1 MKQPLLILL
10 SVILLGLHSHA
21 QSIHVKFINISTEGN
36 TEVDISNSSDIAID
50 SKIKELKSITFN
62 CKDLPA
68 GHKLKITVAGE
79 TKEYSTPGV
88 EKKLDFTND
97 VLSKEVTIR
106 HFDNNAAEVVGD
118 QIKFRF
124 ISEVNQTGRS
134 VSTNTGQ
141 NILQKSIADFLATN
155 YSNLESTPFG
165 FINPSEK
172 ERRIHIFF
180 DNLGNSLLSTIPSGI
195 SNAQY
200 VVHIIYPFS
209 LSDPD
214 RVSYSVKQKSGSFSS
229 ALLFNNNNIR
239 NEIPGSLQAGEKI
252 DGITER
258 TFLLG
263 TATDDLTF
271 DIIEATKDTKVTKT
285 VLETYTI
292 KMSPV
297 YHGSFD
303 VGLIKTNLSNPNFSL
318 VQLPGST
325 NQVVKQTDESPKG
338 VVTVMASFY
347 VSPVVLLQSLLG
359 KKKIPFYKLTGR
371 SFLDDH
377 KFYERIYPTI
387 GVGVSDK
394 AFENLF
400 YGVNWELARGLSIF
414 GGWHYG
420 KVRTFGMPNFKAGV
434 TPVTNTEFDFY
445 QNTKWEKSTAIGIK
459 LDILIVKNLFG
470 PVAGS
475 K

>member
-10 SVILLGLHSHA
+10 TVIFLGLHSRA
-21 QSIHVKFINISTEGN
+21 QSIHVKFINTTTEDN
-36 TEVDISNSSDIAID
+36 TEVDISNSSDIELD
-50 SKIKELKSITFN
+50 SKTKDLKSITVN

-68 GHKLKITVAGE
+68 GHKLTITVAGE

-88 EKKLDFTND
+88 EKKLDFSNNI
-97 VLSKEVTIR
+97 LNKEVTIQ
-106 HFDNNAAEVVGD
+106 HFNNNAAEVAAD
-118 QIKFRF
+118 KMKFHF
-124 ISEVNQTGRS
+124 IPEVKNPTT
-134 VSTNTGQ
+134 TNTGNTGE

-165 FINPSEK
+165 YINPSEK

-209 LSDPD
+209 LSEPD

-239 NEIPGSLQAGEKI
+239 SDIPGILQAGEKI

-258 TFLLG
+258 NFLLG

-271 DIIEATKDTKVTKT
+271 DIIEATRDTKVTKT

-303 VGLIKTNLSNPNFSL
+303 VGLIKTDLSNPNFNL

-347 VSPVVLLQSLLG
+347 VSPVVLLESLLG
-359 KKKIPFYKLTGR
+359 KNKIPFYKLTGR

-377 KFYERIYPTI
+377 KFYERFYPTI

-400 YGVNWELARGLSIF
+400 YGINWELARGLSIF

-445 QNTKWEKSTAIGIK
+445 QNTKWEKSTAIGVK
-459 LDILIVKNLFG
+459 LDIMIVKNLFG
-470 PVAGS
+470 TVAGS